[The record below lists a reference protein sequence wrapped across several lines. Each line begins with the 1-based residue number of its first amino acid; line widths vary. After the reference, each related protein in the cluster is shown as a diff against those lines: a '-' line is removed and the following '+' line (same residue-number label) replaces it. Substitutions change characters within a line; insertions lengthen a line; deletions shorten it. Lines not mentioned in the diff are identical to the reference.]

1 MLFLPDARGAAVML
15 CDEVCLAAA
24 AVTNR
29 LTAAEPQ
36 EYDVAEVCATCMHCG
51 LTRPGLRCPCSAL
64 DLSCSRPSWLLTTE
78 PHAALD
84 VIAQVCGP
92 TLLED
97 ADWEYLEQCAEDVH
111 IGGLVGLL
119 WTREK
124 YQGGRR

>member
-15 CDEVCLAAA
+15 CNEVCLAAA

-29 LTAAEPQ
+29 LPAIQPQ
-36 EYDVAEVCATCMHCG
+36 EYDAAEVCATCFHCE
-51 LTRPGLRCPCSAL
+51 LTIPGLRCPCAAL
-64 DLSCSRPSWLLTTE
+64 ELSCSRPSWLLTTE
-78 PHAALD
+78 PHAALE

-92 TLLED
+92 TLLGD
-97 ADWEYLEQCAEDVH
+97 DDWDYLQQCSEEVP

-124 YQGGRR
+124 HRGGRR